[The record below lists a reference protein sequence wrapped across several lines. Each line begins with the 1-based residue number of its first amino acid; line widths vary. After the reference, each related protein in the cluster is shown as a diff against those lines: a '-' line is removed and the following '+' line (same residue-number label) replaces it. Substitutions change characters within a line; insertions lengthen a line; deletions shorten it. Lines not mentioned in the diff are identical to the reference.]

1 MLLLLLS
8 QDRSQL
14 LMNNKGSAS
23 VFLVFLFATLMGAIT
38 VLLECSRYKGIESYA
53 EDVTGAAAQSVMGEY
68 YRPLYEEYHL
78 LFLAYEDAA
87 YAKKHIEDEAK
98 KYMLYSLN
106 PLQDIEEVSV
116 KKKGFPFIL
125 PKLEGIEADSIVYAT
140 EGRGEIFEEEAVN
153 YMKYKSVGKA
163 LQRLKGGLGSIKSL
177 QSSAKILKNKM
188 ECEEKIQEA
197 AWSKVELMRLID
209 GVNVTGIT
217 DGNAKIRAEEAFVK
231 MFVIGTPSQ
240 EQVGVVNDEVWKKV
254 KRKYVNVENLL
265 REINEEGKEI
275 LKLQEQEGV
284 LEREW
289 QALKANEK
297 AKKIQNKEEI
307 NKKKE
312 YDELEKKIGEVKKV
326 IEERLSKEKEDCRRF
341 SETLKKAE
349 RKTEE
354 ALKEI
359 KNIKAG
365 EKQVSEALNKYKT
378 ILMESKEKI
387 ESGLYNGL
395 SDDLNEMNHA
405 IGKSEDDMNYEEI
418 EKQLKINLK
427 ILNAMHGYDNFT
439 VTTQSNSLKLAQSL
453 AVSYLGLVQEYKVN
467 FIRFH
472 YGEITKNAVKNPINS
487 LKELVSSGIANL
499 VLPEGEELSARALDE
514 RNIIFPDEVRAG
526 KNILKD
532 IMSNLNKTKRGSE
545 IFNLFADNQGSVNLE
560 SVTDAISM
568 LFYKQEHFCNFL
580 ERKEQSERCLF
591 YEMEYILNG
600 YEKDSDNMEASIN
613 KLMMCKTIGNFISIM
628 MDSKKKGMAK
638 ETAVLIAGVTG
649 IEPLIYVTQTLILLT
664 WAFEEALVDV
674 AAILQDKQVSVI
686 KGGSEFLIAYSELV
700 TLNRQRVQEK
710 AKQIKEQV
718 KGGMSYEEYL
728 GALLLFNGEKS
739 NLRCMNLINGNMRLC
754 HDKEFS
760 LEKCVYRFKLN
771 AIMGAQRK
779 FLFWQNNSILKR
791 QEIVGT
797 FQVTCEKNY

>member
-23 VFLVFLFATLMGAIT
+23 VFLVFLFATLMGAVT

-106 PLQDIEEVSV
+106 PLQGIEEVSV

-125 PKLEGIEADSIVYAT
+125 PKLEEIEVDSIVYAT

-240 EQVGVVNDEVWKKV
+240 EQVGIVNDEVWKKV

-289 QALKANEK
+289 QALKA
-297 AKKIQNKEEI
+297 KKIQNKEET

-686 KGGSEFLIAYSELV
+686 KGGSEFLTAYSELV

-779 FLFWQNNSILKR
+779 FFFWQNNSILKR

>member
-1 MLLLLLS
+1 
-8 QDRSQL
+8 
-14 LMNNKGSAS
+14 MNNKGSAS
-23 VFLVFLFATLMGAIT
+23 VFLVFLFATLMGAVT

-106 PLQDIEEVSV
+106 PLQGIEEVSV

-125 PKLEGIEADSIVYAT
+125 PKLEEIEADSIVYAT

-153 YMKYKSVGKA
+153 YMKYRSVGKA

-217 DGNAKIRAEEAFVK
+217 DGNAKIRAEDAFVK
-231 MFVIGTPSQ
+231 MFVIGPPSQ
-240 EQVGVVNDEVWKKV
+240 EQVGIVNDEVWKKV

-289 QALKANEK
+289 QALKA
-297 AKKIQNKEEI
+297 KKIQNKEET

-378 ILMESKEKI
+378 ILMESKGKI

-453 AVSYLGLVQEYKVN
+453 AVSYLDLVQEYKVN
-467 FIRFH
+467 FIRFR
-472 YGEITKNAVKNPINS
+472 YGEITKNAVKNPISS

-779 FLFWQNNSILKR
+779 FFFWQNNSILKR

>member
-1 MLLLLLS
+1 
-8 QDRSQL
+8 
-14 LMNNKGSAS
+14 MNNKGSAS